1 MKKWIGVIVI
11 GLILFVSA
19 GALKAEVF
27 SNGGFEETEAAPPS
41 LMKVLDT
48 AGWKYDT
55 PLVFPKQWRTN
66 SGVKTANGEYR
77 LITDSKQAHSG
88 NNCIFIRGHFNSIGN
103 QLKVSGGDTVE
114 VSFYVKDKDKKDAFA
129 FLYLYGTNEEGKKI
143 YCRSISHKTQTDE
156 TWTKQTGTITIP
168 TGKIKDVYVSS
179 ATLAVASPTGA
190 YFDDVELT
198 IKKAE

>member
-66 SGVKTANGEYR
+66 S
-77 LITDSKQAHSG
+77 
-88 NNCIFIRGHFNSIGN
+88 
-103 QLKVSGGDTVE
+103 
-114 VSFYVKDKDKKDAFA
+114 
-129 FLYLYGTNEEGKKI
+129 
-143 YCRSISHKTQTDE
+143 
-156 TWTKQTGTITIP
+156 
-168 TGKIKDVYVSS
+168 
-179 ATLAVASPTGA
+179 
-190 YFDDVELT
+190 
-198 IKKAE
+198 